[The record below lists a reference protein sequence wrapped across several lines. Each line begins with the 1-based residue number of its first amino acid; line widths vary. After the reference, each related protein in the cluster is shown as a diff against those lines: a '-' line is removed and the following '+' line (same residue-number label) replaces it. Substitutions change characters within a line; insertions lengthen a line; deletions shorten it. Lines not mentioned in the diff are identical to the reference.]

1 VPKAYRHTAFKRF
14 GNGVLTRV
22 VRRGRGPKPMHVVTV
37 RGRKSGKEYSTPFW
51 LLEQG
56 DGWYWVSVFGETNTI
71 KNARAAGH
79 VTVSRGATRDEV
91 RLVEV
96 PVESRLPLLHEY
108 LASNTSSM
116 VRTYFATPTT
126 SDDEL
131 EALARDH
138 TVFKLEP
145 A

>member
-1 VPKAYRHTAFKRF
+1 MPKAYRHTGFKRF
-14 GNGVLTRV
+14 ANGLLTRV
-22 VRRGRGPKPMHVVTV
+22 VRRGRGPKPMHLVTV

-51 LLEQG
+51 LLELP
-56 DGWYWVSVFGETNTI
+56 DGRYWVSVFGETNTT

-108 LASNTSSM
+108 LASNKSPM
-116 VRTYFATPTT
+116 VRTYFAPPTT

-131 EALARDH
+131 QALAPEH
-138 TVFKLEP
+138 PVFKLEP
-145 A
+145 V

>member
-1 VPKAYRHTAFKRF
+1 MR
-14 GNGVLTRV
+14 L
-22 VRRGRGPKPMHVVTV
+22 VTV

-51 LLEQG
+51 LLERP
-56 DGWYWVSVFGETNTI
+56 DGRYWVSVFGETNTI

-96 PVESRLPLLHEY
+96 PVESRLPILHEY
-108 LASNTSSM
+108 LASNKSAM
-116 VRTYFATPTT
+116 VRTYFATPTST
-126 SDDEL
+126 DDEL
-131 EALARDH
+131 QALAPEH

>member
-1 VPKAYRHTAFKRF
+1 MR
-14 GNGVLTRV
+14 L
-22 VRRGRGPKPMHVVTV
+22 VTV

-51 LLEQG
+51 LLEQP
-56 DGWYWVSVFGETNTI
+56 DGRYWVSVFGETNTI

-96 PVESRLPLLHEY
+96 PVESRLPILHEY
-108 LASNTSSM
+108 LAANKSSM
-116 VRTYFATPTT
+116 VRTYFATPT
-126 SDDEL
+126 SNDDEL
-131 EALARDH
+131 QALAPEH

>member
-1 VPKAYRHTAFKRF
+1 MPKAYRHTGFKRF
-14 GNGVLTRV
+14 GNGFLTRV
-22 VRRGRGPKPMHVVTV
+22 VRRGRGPKPMHLVTV

-51 LLEQG
+51 LLELPEG
-56 DGWYWVSVFGETNTI
+56 RYWVSVFGETDTI

-79 VTVSRGATRDEV
+79 VSVSRGATRDEV

-96 PVESRLPLLHEY
+96 PVESRLPFLHEY
-108 LASNTSSM
+108 VASNKSSM
-116 VRTYFATPTT
+116 VRTYFATPTS

-131 EALARDH
+131 RALAPEH